1 MYAVEFYIFAFLV
14 LIAALLSVTV
24 KHILY
29 AAFCQVQAVVAVAGI
44 LAGLNA
50 KFVGFALLSMTAAS
64 MLVFLMFALIV
75 FDFHR
80 TQETVPE
87 KASAFTFVFFIL
99 LSAQTAYLFFKPRW
113 PVRKAAPDFSLPVL
127 GNILYADYGLCVVI
141 FAALVLSCMVGLS
154 TLLVG
159 KPTKSGGFRWL

>member
-14 LIAALLSVTV
+14 LISALLSVTSR
-24 KHILY
+24 HILY
-29 AAFCQVQAVVAVAGI
+29 AAFWQVQAVVAIAGI

-50 KFVGFALLSMTAAS
+50 SFVGFALLSMTAAA

-75 FDFHR
+75 FDFHQ
-80 TQETVPE
+80 TQKIVPE
-87 KASAFTFVFFIL
+87 KASAFTFLFFIL

-113 PVRKAAPDFSLPVL
+113 PLQKAAPDFSLPVL
-127 GNILYADYGLCVVI
+127 GNILYTDFGLGILV
-141 FAALVLSCMVGLS
+141 FAVLVLACMVGMS

-159 KPTKSGGFRWL
+159 KPKRNGGNG

>member
-14 LIAALLSVTV
+14 LVAAFLSVTV

-29 AAFCQVQAVVAVAGI
+29 AAFCQVQAVVAIAGI

-50 KFVGFALLSMTAAS
+50 TFVGFALLSMTAAS

-75 FDFHR
+75 FDFR
-80 TQETVPE
+80 QSQKVVPE
-87 KASAFTFVFFIL
+87 KASVFTFVFFIL

-113 PVRKAAPDFSLPVL
+113 PLQKAAPDFSLPVL

-141 FAALVLSCMVGLS
+141 FAVLVLACMVGTS

-159 KPTKSGGFRWL
+159 KPKRNGGNG

>member
-1 MYAVEFYIFAFLV
+1 MYAVEFYIFALLV
-14 LIAALLSVTV
+14 LTAAFLSVSV

-50 KFVGFALLSMTAAS
+50 RFVSFALLSMSAAS

-80 TQETVPE
+80 TQSAVPE
-87 KASAFTFVFFIL
+87 KAPAASFVFFML
-99 LSAQTAYLFFKPRW
+99 LCAQTVYLFFKPQW
-113 PVRKAAPDFSLPVL
+113 PSEEAAPVFSLPVL
-127 GNILYADYGLCVVI
+127 GDILYADYSLCVLI
-141 FAALVLSCMVGLS
+141 FAALILSCMVGLS
-154 TLLVG
+154 VLLTG
-159 KPTKSGGFRWL
+159 KKAQEG